1 LVLVV
6 DQRLF
11 EVAGKR
17 LVKLTRVDTPE
28 VARALAAYY
37 HHQAQVVTGVLNEVT
52 YVRLFNPGVL
62 DVVIRG
68 DDWVKILPYVTNGFF
83 DSTLYPEPTLFVAQ
97 SSVLSDATTIDQTSE
112 LYQRILNVLNE
123 LFTIEFPQAP

>member
-1 LVLVV
+1 M

-17 LVKLTRVDTPE
+17 LERLTRADTPE

-37 HHQAQVVTGVLNEVT
+37 HRQAQVESGVLNEVT
-52 YVRLFNPGVL
+52 YVRLFNPGL
-62 DVVIRG
+62 INVVIRG

-83 DSTLYPEPTLFVAQ
+83 DPTLYPEPTLFVDQ
-97 SSVLSDATTIDQTSE
+97 PSVLSDASVIDETSE

>member
-1 LVLVV
+1 M
-6 DQRLF
+6 DQRLS
-11 EVAGKR
+11 EVSGKR
-17 LVKLTRVDTPE
+17 LERLTRADTPE

-37 HHQAQVVTGVLNEVT
+37 HRQAQVETGVLNEVT

-62 DVVIRG
+62 NVVIRG

-83 DSTLYPEPTLFVAQ
+83 DPTLYPEPTLFVAQ